1 MVPAATAATIVG
13 VADVSLFEQVGGRV
27 GIDRIVEAF
36 YRLVEA
42 DAVQR
47 ALYPEDLEPGKRKLK
62 LFFEQW
68 LGGEPVYSALYG
80 HPRLRRRH
88 FPFVIDDLAAGR
100 WLRYMQAAMSECG
113 VSREDLAVIFER
125 LGPLAQHMV
134 NAGEDIPRDALG
146 DRRMQ

>member
-1 MVPAATAATIVG
+1 VTSPDA
-13 VADVSLFEQVGGRV
+13 SLFEQVGGRAGV
-27 GIDRIVEAF
+27 DRILEAF
-36 YRLVEA
+36 YRFVEA

-68 LGGEPVYSALYG
+68 LGGEAGYSALYG

-88 FPFVIDDLAAGR
+88 FPIVIDDLAAGR

-113 VSREDLAVIFER
+113 VRREDLTVIFER
-125 LGPLAQHMV
+125 LGPLAHHMV
-134 NAGEDIPRDALG
+134 NAGEDIPREPLSEAV
-146 DRRMQ
+146 MQ

>member
-1 MVPAATAATIVG
+1 MGVTDAT
-13 VADVSLFEQVGGRV
+13 LFEQVGGRV
-27 GIDRIVEAF
+27 GVDRIVEAF

-47 ALYPEDLEPGKRKLK
+47 AIYPEDLEPGKRKLK

-100 WLRYMQAAMSECG
+100 WLRYMQAAMSECAVG
-113 VSREDLAVIFER
+113 REDLAAIFER
-125 LGPLAQHMV
+125 LGPLAHHMV
-134 NAGEDIPRDALG
+134 NAAEDIPREPLG
-146 DRRMQ
+146 DRWMQ